1 MIQRVIKL
9 FWLALFAM
17 VLPAQAVAYLAQAE
31 SDIGARLTH
40 SISNANQL
48 SQADAQ
54 ALFDASR
61 EEKESSS
68 RPVSQSEGSVDV
80 VAIIN
85 LNRWGM
91 SGRHIDESDINE
103 TDSYL
108 ADVNQ
113 LPPHKL
119 YCHPIL
125 AKAYWADNA
134 FSANH
139 RISGWK
145 DSNALYVALN
155 SQFA

>member
-17 VLPAQAVAYLAQAE
+17 VLPAQALAYLAQAE
-31 SDIGARLTH
+31 SDIGSRLEQTR
-40 SISNANQL
+40 SKVNSL
-48 SQADAQ
+48 SRTDAQ
-54 ALFDASR
+54 AMFEASR
-61 EEKESSS
+61 QEQQSSS

-85 LNRWGM
+85 LNRSSM
-91 SGRHIDESDINE
+91 SGRFIDESDSNE
-103 TDSYL
+103 ADSYL
-108 ADVNQ
+108 SDVNQ

-119 YCHPIL
+119 YCHPVL
-125 AKAYWADNA
+125 AQAYWADDA
-134 FSANH
+134 FTANH